1 MDTAV
6 LTTLLFNT
14 AGILVFA
21 VGMVLAYCMPNRHR
35 IRPWVAVD
43 NDAATRPAAT
53 VAQNTQVDARVD
65 AQVDAT
71 ELPHA
76 A

>member
-14 AGILVFA
+14 AGILAFA
-21 VGMVLAYCMPNRHR
+21 LGMVLAYCLPNRHQT
-35 IRPWVAVD
+35 RPWVLTDA
-43 NDAATRPAAT
+43 DAAARPVAPTKAKT
-53 VAQNTQVDARVD
+53 VQVDA
-65 AQVDAT
+65 

>member
-21 VGMVLAYCMPNRHR
+21 VGMVLAYCLPNRHR
-35 IRPWVAVD
+35 TRPWVLD
-43 NDAATRPAAT
+43 TDAAARPVATRKHS
-53 VAQNTQVDARVD
+53 AQVERVD
-65 AQVDAT
+65 A

>member
-21 VGMVLAYCMPNRHR
+21 VGMVLAYCLPNRHKT
-35 IRPWVAVD
+35 RPWVAA
-43 NDAATRPAAT
+43 DADVAARP
-53 VAQNTQVDARVD
+53 VARAQDRQVDA
-65 AQVDAT
+65 

>member
-14 AGILVFA
+14 TGILALA
-21 VGMVLAYCMPNRHR
+21 VGMVLAYCLPTRHKTR
-35 IRPWVAVD
+35 QWVRAEADVAVRPV
-43 NDAATRPAAT
+43 AAGAKNVQAE
-53 VAQNTQVDARVD
+53 V
-65 AQVDAT
+65 

>member
-21 VGMVLAYCMPNRHR
+21 IGMALAYCLPNRHR
-35 IRPWVAVD
+35 VRPWVVAS
-43 NDAATRPAAT
+43 NDVAARPAA
-53 VAQNTQVDARVD
+53 VQVEATP
-65 AQVDAT
+65 ADAT
-71 ELPHA
+71 QLPHA

>member
-14 AGILVFA
+14 AGILVLA
-21 VGMVLAYCMPNRHR
+21 VGMVLAYCLPNRHK
-35 IRPWVAVD
+35 IRPWVSA
-43 NDAATRPAAT
+43 DADVAARPAAAAKS
-53 VAQNTQVDARVD
+53 VQADA
-65 AQVDAT
+65 
-71 ELPHA
+71 ELQHA

>member
-21 VGMVLAYCMPNRHR
+21 LGMVLAYCLPNRHR
-35 IRPWVAVD
+35 TLPWVLD
-43 NDAATRPAAT
+43 DADVAARP
-53 VAQNTQVDARVD
+53 VAPEVKGPQAEVTK
-65 AQVDAT
+65 
-71 ELPHA
+71 LPHA

>member
-21 VGMVLAYCMPNRHR
+21 VGMVLAYCLPNRHR
-35 IRPWVAVD
+35 IRPWVL
-43 NDAATRPAAT
+43 DADVATRPVAT
-53 VAQNTQVDARVD
+53 RKHSGQVEQVDA
-65 AQVDAT
+65 

>member
-21 VGMVLAYCMPNRHR
+21 VGMVLAYCLPSRHKT
-35 IRPWVAVD
+35 RPWVAAEADV
-43 NDAATRPAAT
+43 AARPVPAR
-53 VAQNTQVDARVD
+53 AQARQVE
-65 AQVDAT
+65 AT

>member
-21 VGMVLAYCMPNRHR
+21 VGMVLAYCLPNRHR
-35 IRPWVAVD
+35 IRPWVAAS
-43 NDAATRPAAT
+43 NYAATRPGAAK
-53 VAQNTQVDARVD
+53 AQATQVDG
-65 AQVDAT
+65 QVDAT